1 MSAAKNPLPNSSK
14 PDQAAKSKA
23 VIQKAIAVA
32 AGSVAGIIAI
42 FMLAQFSI
50 SAYQSRER
58 NARLDPAMAAAAV
71 ADRIKPVGQLTIVDA
86 NAPKVFKTGAQVYEA
101 VCASCHTS
109 GLLNAPK
116 LADTAGWSDRLK
128 QGFDTLV
135 SHAVKGIRQMPAK
148 GGAADLDDIEV
159 ARAVA
164 YMGKSVGADY
174 KEPAAPVA
182 TPVAAA
188 AAPGLVPAPAEKK

>member
-1 MSAAKNPLPNSSK
+1 MSAAKNPIANSSK
-14 PDQAAKSKA
+14 SDQAAKSKA
-23 VIQKAIAVA
+23 VVQKAIAVA
-32 AGSVAGIIAI
+32 AGSVAGIFAI

-86 NAPKVFKTGAQVYEA
+86 NAPKVFKTGAQVYDA

-174 KEPAAPVA
+174 KEPDAPA
-182 TPVAAA
+182 LPVAAA
-188 AAPGLVPAPAEKK
+188 APAPAPAPAAKK